1 MEGFDREALVK
12 SSQARQRS
20 GAWFWAAVAVLPVA
34 GIAAGLALGVM
45 PMGVADKPAM
55 LADQAPAATV
65 ESAPRPSSA
74 KAAAAAPAFSA
85 LAELRRYDMVQR
97 TLRLCANVGPSAH
110 YLKASETYRNTNSGK
125 TGPLRE
131 IAQNEPP
138 EYDLSAFEKPILTN
152 PAEIMVQGMTG
163 QIAMNALQRAN
174 QFETMMAD
182 IERQSQG
189 YLGETPSAA
198 DCTSFR
204 NEVIMGKHNLTLP
217 PSG

>member
-45 PMGVADKPAM
+45 SMDGADKPVKFAE
-55 LADQAPAATV
+55 QPAATV
-65 ESAPRPSSA
+65 ESVP
-74 KAAAAAPAFSA
+74 APAPAEVSAGEPGFSA

-97 TLRLCANVGPSAH
+97 TLRHCANVGPSAH
-110 YLKASETYRNTNSGK
+110 YMKASETYRDANAGK

-131 IAQNEPP
+131 IALNEPP
-138 EYDLSAFEKPILTN
+138 QYDLSAFEKEISTN
-152 PAEIMVQGMTG
+152 PAEIMFQGMTG

-182 IERQSQG
+182 MERQSQG
-189 YLGETPSAA
+189 YLGEAPSAA
-198 DCTSFR
+198 ACTAFR
-204 NEVIMGKHNLTLP
+204 NEVIMGKHNLELP
-217 PSG
+217 AAG

>member
-45 PMGVADKPAM
+45 PMGGADKPVMIAEQP
-55 LADQAPAATV
+55 AAAVVSAPAPAPERVAAT
-65 ESAPRPSSA
+65 APG
-74 KAAAAAPAFSA
+74 FSA
-85 LAELRRYDMVQR
+85 LAELRRYDMVVR
-97 TLRLCANVGPSAH
+97 TLRHCANVGPSAH
-110 YLKASETYRNTNSGK
+110 YLKASETYRNTNFGK

-138 EYDLSAFEKPILTN
+138 EYDLSAFEKPISTN

-174 QFETMMAD
+174 QFETMMD
-182 IERQSQG
+182 EIERQSQG
-189 YLGETPSAA
+189 YLGEAPSAA
-198 DCTSFR
+198 ECTTFR

-217 PSG
+217 PAG